1 MFQAD
6 DLQPG
11 DIVVFSGVG
20 GIDEEL
26 ADVMGLIVKIET
38 VPSSYDESAALI
50 QFYAG
55 DLPGGPLHY
64 YHHELN
70 NFIKCGELRIIHGN

>member
-11 DIVVFSGVG
+11 DIVVFKGVG
-20 GIDEEL
+20 GIDEDL
-26 ADVMGLIVKIET
+26 AEIMGLIVSIEDP
-38 VPSSYDESAALI
+38 VKEGPAALI

-55 DLPGGPLHY
+55 DDFYAGPLHY
-64 YHHELN
+64 YHQELN
-70 NFIKCGELRIIHGN
+70 NFIKCGELRIIRGN